1 MAGSQTNEAPNEP
14 RLQVGVILAS
24 VREGRRGE
32 TFANWIL
39 SMLQARPGVTAELL
53 DLKEWPLPGYAFK
66 DAPTVGE
73 KSYESGS
80 LAGRWR
86 DRIAAEDAI
95 LVVTPEYNHSFSGA
109 LKNALDHLQVPWH
122 HKPIAFVSYGGFA
135 AGTRAVEHLR
145 QVAIELRM
153 VPIRDEV
160 NLRLV
165 GLAVDERGWPKDD
178 LYAKKAAAMID
189 DLLWWTRVT
198 KDGRAR
204 YPR

>member
-135 AGTRAVEHLR
+135 AGSGRSSISAKWRSSCAWCRSATRSTCASSGWR
-145 QVAIELRM
+145 STS
-153 VPIRDEV
+153 EV
-160 NLRLV
+160 
-165 GLAVDERGWPKDD
+165 
-178 LYAKKAAAMID
+178 
-189 DLLWWTRVT
+189 
-198 KDGRAR
+198 GRKTTSMR
-204 YPR
+204 RRPRP